1 MLVNGLAKEN
11 AMLAS
16 AVVQFKQDVEKQAMR
31 WKVGEESW
39 RRRSVMGGGGME
51 RSAFASASG
60 REGARIR
67 DAVLV
72 SIWCQFVS
80 ICVNLCHFLCTFSM
94 LFWCQFVNVCV
105 SLVSLL

>member
-60 REGARIR
+60 REGARR
-67 DAVLV
+67 GRKVSFWCHFGAVFV
-72 SIWCQFVS
+72 FFVS
-80 ICVNLCHFLCTFSM
+80 I
-94 LFWCQFVNVCV
+94 
-105 SLVSLL
+105 